1 MPSFLIIGE
10 ISLPLLRSRC
20 TPHDLSIFKYR
31 VIPSLKVGSMGLNR
45 NKQGVCHT
53 VVALSFTLKSI
64 LRQKHIM
71 ETQIFHPAKI

>member
-20 TPHDLSIFKYR
+20 MPHDLSMFKYR
-31 VIPSLKVGSMGLNR
+31 VIPSLKVGSLG
-45 NKQGVCHT
+45 NKQGVCRT
-53 VVALSFTLKSI
+53 MALSFTLKSI